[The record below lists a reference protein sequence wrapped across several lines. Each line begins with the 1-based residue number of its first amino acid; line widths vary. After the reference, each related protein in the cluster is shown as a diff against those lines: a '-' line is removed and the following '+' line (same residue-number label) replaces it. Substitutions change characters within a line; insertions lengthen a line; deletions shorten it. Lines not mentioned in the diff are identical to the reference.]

1 MSRNFESEISKA
13 FEQLLKNETDYNV
26 IIYIGEEPNIKEF
39 HAHHIILRCRSEYF
53 NKILSDENIKKK
65 DGNYIIEN
73 SNIDPQ
79 SFKSI
84 LKYLYT
90 GHINITNKNET
101 ELLNILIASDELKLK
116 RLTKLTEE
124 FIIEKHHQFLQ
135 NDPVG
140 ILQTVYYRKFLV
152 KLQEFCLELI
162 CYKPKILFNSDKFI
176 NLPAPLLE
184 IILKRDDL
192 NLSEIEIWENLIKWG
207 LSQEQEFN
215 QEISQWNQDDI
226 NIFKGILQKFIPLIR
241 FYEISS
247 EDYYNKVKP
256 YEGILSKEL
265 IDEILKF
272 HMVPGYRRTLNI
284 YGPRHS
290 NYGIINNIR
299 YDIIIIYLILRRLI
313 VKLLNH
319 PRLHINYSIIFITI
333 RIYINYEISSFFSKM
348 KYYQAIIDIINFII
362 FDDEINPISPLEL
375 PPQKLPSPHLVLY
388 ILLLILLIL
397 DYFDGVIVFKTLYSI
412 WACFFYHRIIAR

>member
-140 ILQTVYYRKFLV
+140 ILQTVYY
-152 KLQEFCLELI
+152 Q
-162 CYKPKILFNSDKFI
+162 
-176 NLPAPLLE
+176 

-215 QEISQWNQDDI
+215 QEIFQWNQDDI

-290 NYGIINNIR
+290 NYGIINNI
-299 YDIIIIYLILRRLI
+299 
-313 VKLLNH
+313 
-319 PRLHINYSIIFITI
+319 
-333 RIYINYEISSFFSKM
+333 SSFFSKM

-375 PPQKLPSPHLVLY
+375 PPPKLPSPHLVLY

>member
-53 NKILSDENIKKK
+53 NKILSDENIKKI
-65 DGNYIIEN
+65 DENYIIEN

-116 RLTKLTEE
+116 RLTKQIEE
-124 FIIEKHHQFLQ
+124 FIIEKYHQFLQ

-152 KLQEFCLELI
+152 KLQELCLELI

-215 QEISQWNQDDI
+215 QEISQWNQDDF

-265 IDEILKF
+265 VDEILKF

-290 NYGIINNIR
+290 NYGIIKN
-299 YDIIIIYLILRRLI
+299 
-313 VKLLNH
+313 
-319 PRLHINYSIIFITI
+319 
-333 RIYINYEISSFFSKM
+333 ISSFFSKM

-362 FDDEINPISPLEL
+362 EDDEINPTSPLEL
-375 PPQKLPSPHLVLY
+375 PPPKLPSPHLVLY
-388 ILLLILLIL
+388 IVLLILLIL
-397 DYFDGVIVFKTLYSI
+397 NYFDGVIVFKTLYSI

>member
-140 ILQTVYYRKFLV
+140 ILQTVYY
-152 KLQEFCLELI
+152 Q
-162 CYKPKILFNSDKFI
+162 
-176 NLPAPLLE
+176 

-215 QEISQWNQDDI
+215 QEIFQWNQDDI

-299 YDIIIIYLILRRLI
+299 YDIIIIYLILRQLI

-319 PRLHINYSIIFITI
+319 PRSHINYSIIFITI

-375 PPQKLPSPHLVLY
+375 PPPKLPSPHLVLY

>member
-176 NLPAPLLE
+176 NLPASLLE

-215 QEISQWNQDDI
+215 QEIFQWNQDDI

-290 NYGIINNIR
+290 NYGIINNI
-299 YDIIIIYLILRRLI
+299 
-313 VKLLNH
+313 
-319 PRLHINYSIIFITI
+319 
-333 RIYINYEISSFFSKM
+333 SSFFSKM

-375 PPQKLPSPHLVLY
+375 PPPKLPSPHLVLY